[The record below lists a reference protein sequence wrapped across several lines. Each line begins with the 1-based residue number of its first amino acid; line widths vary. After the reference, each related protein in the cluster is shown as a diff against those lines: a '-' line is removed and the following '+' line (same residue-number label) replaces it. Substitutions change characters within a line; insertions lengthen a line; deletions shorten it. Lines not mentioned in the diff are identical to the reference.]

1 MGDYEQKVTKNYRGG
16 SLRKRNKDWMNS
28 DVVHPKAG
36 KKYVEKKNYDLLN
49 IGKNTDELTGD
60 EKIFYLDQCG
70 ERRHLLSQE
79 VYMDDGGDNRR
90 NPQENTE
97 MLEDGAENSNPDSEF
112 AIDKR
117 NLTSNDKIC

>member
-1 MGDYEQKVTKNYRGG
+1 MV
-16 SLRKRNKDWMNS
+16 
-28 DVVHPKAG
+28 
-36 KKYVEKKNYDLLN
+36 
-49 IGKNTDELTGD
+49 
-60 EKIFYLDQCG
+60 
-70 ERRHLLSQE
+70 RRHLLSQE
-79 VYMDDGGDNRR
+79 VYMDDGGDNSR